1 MKKKEKDNRKL
12 ASKVKNSAAG
22 NGHQTGSASR
32 GGGFDPRGVR
42 KMDAQ
47 ARPLGSLPA
56 GIKFLQDRP
65 LLQTPRNR
73 GILLYT
79 SGKNTQWQEKTEQY
93 IRCSDKKCFLLNKF
107 RNGTCIFLVDSLQ

>member
-32 GGGFDPRGVR
+32 GGEFDPRGVR

-56 GIKFLQDRP
+56 GIKQRP
-65 LLQTPRNR
+65 AHSRTLSTVYRR
-73 GILLYT
+73 RFFFT
-79 SGKNTQWQEKTEQY
+79 
-93 IRCSDKKCFLLNKF
+93 FF
-107 RNGTCIFLVDSLQ
+107 